1 MGKEDP
7 VTVRHASEADKAFWL
22 SLDRHL
28 PEGAFERKLASRH
41 AFVLEVAGEGL
52 AILRCSLFWESIPF
66 CDLLYV
72 AEGERRRGRGRA
84 LTEHWEREMKRLG
97 FRLVM
102 TSTQA
107 DEEGQHF
114 WRRLGYRDCG
124 SFILPFPGYEQPPE
138 LILAKPL

>member
-1 MGKEDP
+1 M
-7 VTVRHASEADKAFWL
+7 TARYASEADRDFWL

-28 PEGAFERKLASRH
+28 PEGAFERKLASRQ
-41 AFVLEVAGEGL
+41 AFVLEEAGEGL
-52 AILRCSLFWESIPF
+52 AILRYSLFWETIPF

-72 AEGERRRGRGRA
+72 AEDERLLGRGRA
-84 LTEHWEREMKRLG
+84 LTEYWEREMKRLG
-97 FRLVM
+97 FGLVM
-102 TSTQA
+102 TSTQS

-124 SFILPFPGYEQPPE
+124 SFILPFPGWEQPPE